1 MNNFRLKSI
10 VLLSFLCYNLFSQNT
25 VGTLV
30 NTPQS
35 YNGYTLLTPVTSFQ
49 SYLIDNCGRVVNSW
63 NSSFMPALS
72 AYLLEDGSLM
82 RSGRILNSNM
92 NMGGLAGRVEKISWD
107 GFLEWRYRCS
117 GLDSTSH
124 HDFEVL
130 PNGNILLLVA
140 FRKPIS
146 EAIAIGRDSNSIN
159 DNFLFSESVLE
170 IEPIG
175 IDSGRI
181 VWRWD
186 AWDHLIQ
193 DRDSS
198 KPYYGVIADHPEKMN
213 INYLGT
219 STSQDWL
226 HSNSIDYNPE
236 LDQIV
241 ISFRHISE
249 FWIIDHSTSIIESAS
264 SSGGRYN
271 KGGDILYRWGNPAAY
286 NRGAL
291 SDQKLFGQHYVK
303 WIEKN
308 LPGEGNLLLFNNGD
322 LTGISSVEEIQA
334 PMDSAGYYN
343 FPGPLAFGPT
353 APIWFYSNSSNQLF
367 NSGRLSSAKRL
378 PNNNT
383 LICSGLLGYLSEIDS
398 IGNLV
403 WSYRNP
409 ITSTGI
415 ISQGSTVNNGVNA
428 VFSAER
434 YAPDY
439 AAFNGRTL
447 NIGNPL
453 ELNFNLNNCQIFNSL
468 NTNDGNTH
476 VNIYPNPA
484 NDFIFINSSGE
495 NNFIKIY
502 NTQGILCIEKLATN
516 QIEEVNISDLPA
528 GLYTIILVSDKGIKD
543 SSILHKY

>member
-1 MNNFRLKSI
+1 MDNFRLSTI
-10 VLLSFLCYNLFSQNT
+10 FILTLLSYNLYSQNT
-25 VGTLV
+25 VGTLI

-35 YNGYTLLTPVTSFQ
+35 YNGYTLLTPVTSTQ
-49 SYLIDNCGRVVNSW
+49 SFLIDNCGRVANSW
-63 NSSFMPALS
+63 NSNFMPALS

-92 NMGGLAGRVEKISWD
+92 NMGGLAGRVEKLSWD
-107 GFLEWRYRCS
+107 GFQQWRYRCS
-117 GLDSTSH
+117 GSDSTSH

-130 PNGNILLLVA
+130 PNGNVLLLVA
-140 FRKPIS
+140 YRKPIS
-146 EAIAIGRDSNSIN
+146 EAIAFGRDSAVNN
-159 DNFLFSESVLE
+159 DNFLFTESVIE

-175 IDSGRI
+175 VDSGRI

-198 KPYYGVIADHPEKMN
+198 KPNYGIIADHPEKMN

-219 STSQDWL
+219 SNSQDWL

-249 FWIIDHSTSIIESAS
+249 FWIIDHSTSISESAS
-264 SSGGRYN
+264 NSGGRYN

-286 NRGAL
+286 NRGSS

-303 WIEKN
+303 WIEAG

-334 PMDSAGYYN
+334 PMDSAGYYST
-343 FPGPLAFGPT
+343 PGSQAYGPT
-353 APIWFYSNSSNQLF
+353 TPTWLYSNSSDPLF
-367 NSGRLSSAKRL
+367 NSSRLSSAKRL

-409 ITSTGI
+409 VTGTGI
-415 ISQGSTVNNGVNA
+415 ISQGSTVNNGVNS
-428 VFSAER
+428 VFSVER
-434 YAPDY
+434 YGPDY

-447 NIGNPL
+447 NIGNPI
-453 ELNFNLNNCQIFNSL
+453 ELNFNLNSCQIYNSISE
-468 NTNDGNTH
+468 NSNDKH
-476 VNIYPNPA
+476 INIYPNPA
-484 NDFIFINSSGE
+484 SEQIFISSPGE
-495 NNFIKIY
+495 NNYIKIY
-502 NTQGILCIEKLATN
+502 NSQGILCFEKKVDN
-516 QIEEVNISDLPA
+516 QLEIINITEFSV
-528 GLYTIILVSDKGIKD
+528 GLYNMIILSNEGIKE
-543 SSILHKY
+543 SLFFQKY